1 MMKRL
6 LLMLTAVCCFHFSQA
21 QQREC
26 ASHEVHERMLKENP
40 SYAQRQAQI
49 ENLTNDFIKNG
60 AAQRQAN
67 GQIIIPCV
75 VHVVYANSQE
85 NISDAQVQS
94 QIDRLNKDFAATN
107 SDYNQVPSIFTNVR
121 SGDTDIRFELIEIKR
136 FSNSRSTWG
145 TNDAVKSAYPPIE
158 PARILNMWVA
168 DIGGGILG
176 YAQFPGG
183 SPSTDGVVMSPQYF
197 GDATASGGGSF
208 YLSAPFDRG
217 RTATHEVG
225 HWLNLRHI
233 WGDGGCGVDD
243 FVNDT
248 PVAGGPNNGCP
259 SAGTNSCSGGLSDMF
274 MNYMDYVNDACMFMF
289 SAGQDAR
296 MQATF
301 SSGGGREGF
310 LLDPVYN
317 PGNPGGGTCNDT
329 EVTFALTTD
338 NYGSETSWSIT
349 QGSTTVASGSGY
361 ASNQS
366 YTETICLPDG
376 DYTFTINDQ
385 YGDGICC
392 QYGNGSYS
400 LSDGSTTL
408 ASGGQFTNSE
418 STNFTIGGSTPTP
431 CDTPSG
437 LSSSNVAQTSFTLSW
452 NAVSG
457 AASYEVDVNGSVLT
471 SSNNSIN
478 VTGATAG
485 TTYTCRV
492 KTICSSNE
500 SSYSGSIS
508 VTTQSGGGGSLSC
521 TSTVSSFP
529 YSEGFESGLGAWSQ
543 GSGDDLNWTRD
554 ANGTPS
560 SSTGPSSADQGS
572 FYMYVEASSPNY
584 PSKVTYLNSPCFDL
598 SSAST
603 ANFTFSYHMYGSNMG
618 SLVLQAQAAGS
629 SWTNV
634 WSRSGNQNNSWRDA
648 SVDLSAYLGDDVKLR
663 FVGTTGNGFRS
674 DMAIDNIGLSTTSGG
689 GGGTTSVTVSI
700 TFDNY
705 PEETAWEIRS
715 GSTVVASGGT
725 YGSQADGSTINV
737 PVDLSSG
744 CYDFVI
750 TDAYGDGICC
760 SYGNGSYTVSAGST
774 VLASG
779 GDFASSESTNFC
791 VGSGS
796 RTASPSV
803 SRGVAPAGFS
813 TYPNPV
819 SAKLNVFTGKMEASN
834 FTITSTTGRV
844 WMKGALSNQQSSIDV
859 SELDRGLYIL
869 TINDGEN
876 VVIRRI
882 LKD

>member
-1 MMKRL
+1 MKRL
-6 LLMLTAVCCFHFSQA
+6 LLVMIALCCFQVTQA

-26 ASHEVHERMLKENP
+26 ASHEVHERMLKNDP
-40 SYAQRQAQI
+40 AYAERQAQI
-49 ENLTNDFIKNG
+49 ESLTASYLKNP

-67 GQIIIPCV
+67 GQIIIPCI
-75 VHVVYANSQE
+75 VHVVYENAQE

-94 QIDRLNKDFAATN
+94 QIDRLNKDFSATN

-145 TNDAVKSAYPPIE
+145 TNNAVKQAYPPIE

-183 SPSTDGVVMSPQYF
+183 NPATDGVVMSPQYF
-197 GDATASGGGSF
+197 GDASVSGGSNF
-208 YLSAPFDRG
+208 YLSAPFDGG

-233 WGDGGCGVDD
+233 WGDGGCSVDD

-259 SAGTNSCSGGLSDMF
+259 APGTNSCSGGLSDMF
-274 MNYMDYVNDACMFMF
+274 MNYMDYVNDDCMFMF

-301 SSGGGREGF
+301 SNGGGREGF

-317 PGNPGGGTCNDT
+317 PGNPGGPTCNDT

-338 NYGSETSWSIT
+338 QYGSETTWSIT

-361 ASNQS
+361 AGNQS
-366 YTETICLPDG
+366 YTETICLADG
-376 DYTFTINDQ
+376 DYTFTINDS

-400 LSDGSTTL
+400 LTNGSTTL
-408 ASGGQFTNSE
+408 ASGGSFTSSE
-418 STNFTIGGSTPTP
+418 STNFTIGSTAPAPCNTPT
-431 CDTPSG
+431 G
-437 LSSSNVAQTSFTLSW
+437 LASSNVAQTSFTLSW
-452 NAVSG
+452 AAVSG
-457 AASYEVDVNGSVLT
+457 AVSYDVNVNGTTLNT
-471 SSNNSIN
+471 TTNSIN

-485 TTYTCRV
+485 TTYS
-492 KTICSSNE
+492 CSVRTNCASNA
-500 SSYSGSIS
+500 SNFSGSIS
-508 VTTQSGGGGSLSC
+508 VTTQQSTALSC
-521 TSTVSSFP
+521 SSTVSSFP
-529 YSEGFESGLGAWSQ
+529 YSESFESSLGAWSQ

-554 ANGTPS
+554 SNGTPS
-560 SSTGPSSADQGS
+560 GSTGPSSGSAGS
-572 FYMYVEASSPNY
+572 FYMFVEASSPNY
-584 PSKVTYLNSPCFDL
+584 PSKTAFLNGPCFDL
-598 SSAST
+598 SGASV
-603 ANFTFSYHMYGSNMG
+603 ANFTFDYHMYGSNMG
-618 SLVLQAQAAGS
+618 SLALQAQTSAGS
-629 SWTNV
+629 WTTL
-634 WSRSGNQNNSWRDA
+634 WSRSGNQNNAWKSA
-648 SVDLSAYLGDDVKLR
+648 SVDMSAYLGQTVKVR

-674 DMAIDNIGLSTTSGG
+674 DMAIDKVGMSTTSGG
-689 GGGTTSVTVSI
+689 GGGTTAVNVSI

-705 PEETAWEIRS
+705 PEETSWQIRS

-737 PVDLSSG
+737 PVNLAAG

-760 SYGNGSYTVSAGST
+760 SYGNGSYTVTAGTT

-779 GDFASSESTNFC
+779 GSFASSQTTNFC
-791 VGSGS
+791 VGSGA
-796 RTASPSV
+796 RTTAGTPIND
-803 SRGVAPAGFS
+803 GVAPAGFN
-813 TYPNPV
+813 TFPNPV
-819 SAKLNVFTGKMEASN
+819 ADKLTIFTGKMEPGN
-834 FTITSTTGRV
+834 YTITSTDGRV
-844 WMKGALSNQQSSIDV
+844 WLQGSVSQQSSQVDV
-859 SELDRGLYIL
+859 SGLAKGMYIL
-869 TINDGEN
+869 NVNDGEN
-876 VVIRRI
+876 IVVRRI
-882 LKD
+882 LKN